1 MQHDAL
7 RPVICEPGGKRL
19 SRTRATDQPRVGALC
34 PSIVVVLVD
43 VRDRGYVHR
52 GVEQVM
58 LRHRRTTR
66 AVVSDPATAAA
77 ALLATVSNGEAAWRH
92 QMRHGDVRGGRAC
105 TRAQR
110 GGVFGATTKQTS
122 SCVTDNLR
130 VLDGREMTCA
140 LHQTE

>member
-1 MQHDAL
+1 MAVAL
-7 RPVICEPGGKRL
+7 SAPEL
-19 SRTRATDQPRVGALC
+19 SSL
-34 PSIVVVLVD
+34 IFFIFFF
-43 VRDRGYVHR
+43 
-52 GVEQVM
+52 
-58 LRHRRTTR
+58 
-66 AVVSDPATAAA
+66 SDPATAAA